1 MSDSTSVYVAVVIH
15 PPKIDDW
22 GEPVSRHDT
31 DDYIDE
37 RFSWEN
43 RDKRDPSGP
52 RLIGYG
58 YEINEAW
65 GAGQDQSWKDYGSKA
80 RMPHIYGYS
89 IAGTWAG
96 VIEFN
101 NDLMAAVVE
110 ATKKLKKWFPDEES
124 QIIVVG
130 QQT

>member
-1 MSDSTSVYVAVVIH
+1 LDSNA
-15 PPKIDDW
+15 
-22 GEPVSRHDT
+22 
-31 DDYIDE
+31 
-37 RFSWEN
+37 
-43 RDKRDPSGP
+43 P

-58 YEINEAW
+58 YEVNEAW

-80 RMPHIYGYS
+80 RLPHIYGYD

-101 NDLMAAVVE
+101 KDLRTAIEDAKE
-110 ATKKLKKWFPDEES
+110 SLLKWFPEEES

>member
-37 RFSWEN
+37 RFTSQGLPYDQN
-43 RDKRDPSGP
+43 GP

-65 GAGQDQSWKDYGSKA
+65 GAGQDQSWKNYNSKTGL
-80 RMPHIYGYS
+80 PHIYGYS

-101 NDLMAAVVE
+101 NDLMAAVVDAKE
-110 ATKKLKKWFPDEES
+110 RLKKWFPDEES

>member
-1 MSDSTSVYVAVVIH
+1 MSSATSVYVAVVIH

-37 RFSWEN
+37 RFSWKTYN
-43 RDKRDPSGP
+43 
-52 RLIGYG
+52 
-58 YEINEAW
+58 
-65 GAGQDQSWKDYGSKA
+65 SKVA
-80 RMPHIYGYS
+80 MPHIYGYH

-110 ATKKLKKWFPDEES
+110 ATKKLKKWFPDEEP

>member
-1 MSDSTSVYVAVVIH
+1 MSDSTTVYVAVVIH
-15 PPKIDDW
+15 PPTIDDW

-37 RFSWEN
+37 RFLWEN
-43 RDKRDPSGP
+43 RDERGPDAP

-65 GAGQDQSWKDYGSKA
+65 GAGQGQSWKEYQSKTSL
-80 RMPHIYGYS
+80 PHIYGYS

-110 ATKKLKKWFPDEES
+110 ATKKLKKWFPEEDS

>member
-1 MSDSTSVYVAVVIH
+1 MSSATSVYVAVVIH

-43 RDKRDPSGP
+43 RDERDPDGP

-65 GAGQDQSWKDYGSKA
+65 GQGQGQSWKTYNSKVV
-80 RMPHIYGYS
+80 MPHIYGYS

-101 NDLMAAVVE
+101 NDLMTAVAE
-110 ATKKLKKWFPDEES
+110 ATEKLKEWFPDEES

>member
-1 MSDSTSVYVAVVIH
+1 MSSPASVYVAVVIH

-22 GEPVSRHDT
+22 GEPVSRHDN

-37 RFSWEN
+37 RFAWEN
-43 RDKRDPSGP
+43 RDELDSKAP
-52 RLIGYG
+52 RLLGYG
-58 YEINEAW
+58 YEVNEAW
-65 GAGQDQSWKDYGSKA
+65 GAGQDQSWKNYGSKTSL
-80 RMPHIYGYS
+80 PHIYGYS

-101 NDLMAAVVE
+101 KDLMAAVE
-110 ATKKLKKWFPDEES
+110 DAKERLKKWFPDEES

>member
-15 PPKIDDW
+15 PPKIDAW

-65 GAGQDQSWKDYGSKA
+65 GAGQDQSWKDYESKTSL
-80 RMPHIYGYS
+80 PHIYGYS

>member
-1 MSDSTSVYVAVVIH
+1 
-15 PPKIDDW
+15 
-22 GEPVSRHDT
+22 
-31 DDYIDE
+31 
-37 RFSWEN
+37 
-43 RDKRDPSGP
+43 
-52 RLIGYG
+52 
-58 YEINEAW
+58 
-65 GAGQDQSWKDYGSKA
+65 
-80 RMPHIYGYS
+80 MPHIYGYH

-110 ATKKLKKWFPDEES
+110 ATKKLKKWFPDEEP

>member
-80 RMPHIYGYS
+80 RLPHIYGYD

-101 NDLMAAVVE
+101 KDLRTAIEDAKE
-110 ATKKLKKWFPDEES
+110 SLLKWFPEEES

>member
-80 RMPHIYGYS
+80 RLPHIYGYD

>member
-1 MSDSTSVYVAVVIH
+1 MAVVIH

-22 GEPVSRHDT
+22 GEPVGRHDT

-37 RFSWEN
+37 RFTSQGLPYDQN
-43 RDKRDPSGP
+43 AP

-65 GAGQDQSWKDYGSKA
+65 GAGQDQSWKNYNSKTGL
-80 RMPHIYGYS
+80 PHIYGYL

-101 NDLMAAVVE
+101 NDLMAAVVDAKE
-110 ATKKLKKWFPDEES
+110 RLKKWFPDEES